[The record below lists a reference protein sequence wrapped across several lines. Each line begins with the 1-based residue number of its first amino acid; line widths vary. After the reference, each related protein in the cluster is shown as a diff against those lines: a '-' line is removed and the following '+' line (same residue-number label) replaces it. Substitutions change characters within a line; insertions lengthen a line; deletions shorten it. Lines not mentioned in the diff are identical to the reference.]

1 MKLNRHF
8 REFLRDNVNLN
19 PRRLDRLRTS
29 VRDVTNHLEQ
39 DLRGFQGMD
48 RQGSFGLG
56 TIIRPAREHDEY
68 DADIQVV
75 MNPDI
80 YRQPADYLNAL
91 KDSLLSNHNFADK
104 VRPGTRCVTL
114 DYAGNFHLDIVPRIT
129 VADSH
134 FIFNKD
140 TGQREETDGT
150 GYRDW
155 FRAQSAIS
163 KYNLVRVIR
172 LLKFLRDHQAN
183 YKLKSILLTTMAG
196 ITIHL
201 DDKGTEAVRTVA
213 DTLTTVL
220 ERMDQYLRSYATV
233 PYVANPALPSEDFI
247 RHWKEP
253 QYGIFRDRVL
263 DYAEKARLALD
274 CPDIEESIRLWRRL
288 LGDGFGRHYK
298 SPPRKSS

>member
-1 MKLNRHF
+1 MA
-8 REFLRDNVNLN
+8 LN
-19 PRRLDRLRTS
+19 P
-29 VRDVTNHLEQ
+29 N
-39 DLRGFQGMD
+39 
-48 RQGSFGLG
+48 
-56 TIIRPAREHDEY
+56 
-68 DADIQVV
+68 
-75 MNPDI
+75 I
-80 YRQPADYLNAL
+80 YRQPSDYLHAL

-104 VRPGTRCVTL
+104 VRLRTRCVTL
-114 DYAGNFHLDIVPRIT
+114 DYAGDFHLDIVPRIT

-134 FIFNKD
+134 FIFNGD

-155 FRAQSAIS
+155 FRDQSVIS
-163 KYNLVRVIR
+163 KYNLVRVVR

-196 ITIHL
+196 MTIDL

-220 ERMDQYLRSYATV
+220 ERMDQYLRSHAAV
-233 PYVANPALPSEDFI
+233 PYVANPALPTEDFI

-253 QYGIFRDRVL
+253 QYAIFKARVR
-263 DYAEKARLALD
+263 DYADKARLALA

-288 LGDGFGRHYK
+288 FGDGFGSHYK